1 MCSILIISCK
11 NGVKVLKA
19 YVSVLSLCVYDDKS
33 IYCVDGF
40 IIEYISD
47 KVSYNFHGN
56 MRIYEPMHEKTNNL
70 GSAQV

>member
-11 NGVKVLKA
+11 IGVKVLNA

-33 IYCVDGF
+33 IYCVEGF

-56 MRIYEPMHEKTNNL
+56 IRIYMSLCMRKPTI
-70 GSAQV
+70 